1 MPRFSFEKLVN
12 SPRQKFFDIVKDYEK
27 YQKLLP
33 QYFPSVRILS
43 TRNDVSVV
51 EEHMVLGNKELV
63 MMTKHV
69 IQEPHLH
76 EIFVIGGHAKGTHIV
91 EKFEQIPTGTK
102 MLVEVDFKLKGNMK
116 ISNLLGKNKIE
127 NNYSKIV
134 DEFVKVAEI

>member
-1 MPRFSFEKLVN
+1 MPKFSFEKLVN
-12 SPRQKFFDIVKDYEK
+12 SQIQKIFDIVKDYEK

-51 EEHMVLGNKELV
+51 EEHMILGNKELV

-69 IQEPHLH
+69 IQEPNLH
-76 EIFVIGGHAKGTHIV
+76 EIFVIGGDAKGTHIV

-116 ISNLLGKNKIE
+116 ISNLLGKSKIE